1 VHPKK
6 LVRLLRTGILCY
18 NYFPE
23 DVFNIL
29 VKVLKMGNSEKRVGI
44 LGGTFDPIHI
54 GHLIIAEQIREEFQ
68 LDKVI
73 FIPSGNP
80 PHKKLQTVTD
90 AEHRYNMVC
99 EALKGN
105 PYFEVSRI
113 EIDRKGYTYTIDTL
127 NDLKEQNQEN
137 AHMYYI
143 IGADVLYDL
152 LTWKDYTKVF
162 EVCEFIAALRPGK
175 DRDGFRERI
184 RYLEKNFS
192 AKIHEADISLI
203 EVSSTMVR
211 ERVKQNRS
219 VKYLVP
225 EAVEDYIKRNRLY
238 RDN

>member
-1 VHPKK
+1 MHSSIEMK
-6 LVRLLRTGILCY
+6 
-18 NYFPE
+18 E
-23 DVFNIL
+23 
-29 VKVLKMGNSEKRVGI
+29 LKMVNSERRVGI

-54 GHLIIAEQIREEFQ
+54 GHLIMAEQIREEFQ

-99 EALKGN
+99 EALKEN
-105 PYFEVSRI
+105 PYFEESRI

-127 NDLKEQNQEN
+127 RDLKEHNKNN

-152 LTWKDYTKVF
+152 LTWKDYEKVF
-162 EVCEFIAALRPGK
+162 EICEFIAAMRPGK

-184 RYLEKNFS
+184 RYLEKEFS
-192 AKIHEADISLI
+192 AKIHEAEISLI

-211 ERVKQNRS
+211 ERVKQNKSIR
-219 VKYLVP
+219 YLVP
-225 EAVEDYIKRNRLY
+225 EAVEEYIRKNRIY
-238 RDN
+238 MEE

>member
-1 VHPKK
+1 MHFSIEMK
-6 LVRLLRTGILCY
+6 
-18 NYFPE
+18 E
-23 DVFNIL
+23 
-29 VKVLKMGNSEKRVGI
+29 LKMVNSERRVGI

-54 GHLIIAEQIREEFQ
+54 GHLIMAEQIREEFQ

-99 EALKGN
+99 EALKEN
-105 PYFEVSRI
+105 PYFEESRI

-127 NDLKEQNQEN
+127 RDLKEHNKNN

-152 LTWKDYTKVF
+152 LTWKDYEKVF
-162 EVCEFIAALRPGK
+162 EICEFIAAMRPGK

-184 RYLEKNFS
+184 RYLEKEFS
-192 AKIHEADISLI
+192 AKIHEAEISLI
-203 EVSSTMVR
+203 EVSSTMIR
-211 ERVKQNRS
+211 ERVKQNKSIR
-219 VKYLVP
+219 YLVP
-225 EAVEDYIKRNRLY
+225 EAVEEYIRKNRIY
-238 RDN
+238 MEE